1 MEKMPAAGLIAPA
14 GAMLGGGIALISL
27 VSAWEGYADRTVT
40 VPTTAVGVLLAAF
53 ALILVRP
60 PRGPILRG
68 VGRSLAMLV
77 SVIGVLVLA
86 QYGADWLGIFPQLR
100 LFSGEEWW
108 NLRPSPVTAA
118 GLTFL
123 GAALFHIA
131 APIGTERKS
140 AGLYAAIALVIALT
154 GIVGHAYGASA
165 LYGLNRWGGTAIS
178 TAIALG
184 AVALGVVFAD
194 TGRGVASM
202 YANAGPSGYLLRRQ
216 TLGAIIA
223 PLVLGWLVLSFME
236 LQYMDDEFG
245 IALLVVSLIV
255 VLVALAM
262 KQGIDAQ
269 AFAAERESLLSRERA
284 ARAEVTDILES
295 ITDAFFAVDKAW
307 RFTYVNREAERLLRR
322 PRVELLG
329 RNLWAEFPESVADKF
344 REEYQRGRH
353 HEGTV
358 QFEALFEPLDI
369 WFHVRAYPTS
379 EGMSVYFHDVT
390 QRRRAD
396 EERECLLISE
406 RTARAEAELRRV
418 QLEAVTESRSR
429 LMRGFSHDVRN
440 PLGVADAQAWMLE
453 QGRAFGELNER
464 QREGVRRIRKSLQ
477 TSLRLLD
484 ELVELNRA
492 ETGELDLRPQPTD
505 VVQVARD
512 AVDDYQAPA
521 MAAGL
526 TLEIKAPPGLP
537 ARTDPTRVKQI
548 LANLLSNAVKYA
560 DKGTVTVEAGPLSEE
575 SHPGD
580 WIALSVKDCGPGI
593 PRDKL
598 EAVFEEYTRLDPDSQ
613 PGAGIGLAI
622 SRRIARLMGGDLTV
636 ASQVGQGSTFT
647 LWLPPSP
654 PPGAGDRH

>member
-1 MEKMPAAGLIAPA
+1 MEKVSAVGVIAPA
-14 GAMLGGGIALISL
+14 GALLGAGIALVSL
-27 VSAWEGYADRTVT
+27 VSAWEGHSARTVT
-40 VPTTAVGVLLAAF
+40 VPVTAVGLLLAAI
-53 ALILVRP
+53 ALPLVKP
-60 PRGPILRG
+60 PRGPLVRG
-68 VGRSLAMLV
+68 VGRALAAAV
-77 SVIGVLVLA
+77 SVVGMVVLF
-86 QYGADWLGIFPQLR
+86 QYGADWLGAFPNVQL
-100 LFSGEEWW
+100 FEGDEWW
-108 NLRPSPVTAA
+108 DLRPSPVTAA

-123 GAALFHIA
+123 GAALFHTA
-131 APIGTERKS
+131 ALKENERRT

-154 GIVGHAYGASA
+154 GLVGHAYGASA

-184 AVALGVVFAD
+184 AVALGTVFAD
-194 TGRGVASM
+194 TSRGVAAIFASKSP
-202 YANAGPSGYLLRRQ
+202 GGYLLRRQ
-216 TLGAIIA
+216 ALAATVA

-236 LQYMDDEFG
+236 LRYMDDEFG

-262 KQGIDAQ
+262 REGIDAQ
-269 AFAAERESLLSRERA
+269 AFASERELLLARERA

-295 ITDAFFAVDKAW
+295 ITDAFFAVNKAW
-307 RFTYVNREAERLLRR
+307 CFTYVNREAERLLRR

-329 RNLWAEFPESVADKF
+329 RNLWAEFPESVGGRF

-358 QFEALFEPLDI
+358 QFEAFFEPQAI

-390 QRRRAD
+390 QRKIAD
-396 EERECLLISE
+396 EERECLLMAE

-418 QLEAVTESRSR
+418 QLERVTESRSR

-440 PLGVADAQAWMLE
+440 PLGVADAQAWLLE
-453 QGRAFGELNER
+453 QGRTFGDLNQR
-464 QREGVRRIRKSLQ
+464 QLESVRRIRKSLQ

-484 ELVELNRA
+484 ELLELNRA
-492 ETGELDLRPQPTD
+492 ESGELDLRPQPTD
-505 VVQVARD
+505 LAQVARD
-512 AVDDYQAPA
+512 AVDDYQDPA

-526 TLEIKAPPGLP
+526 TLEIKAPPGLA
-537 ARTDPTRVKQI
+537 ARTDPARVKQI

-560 DKGTVTVEAGPLSEE
+560 AKGPVTVEAGERTEE
-575 SHPGD
+575 AHPGD
-580 WIALSVKDCGPGI
+580 WIALSVRDSGPGI

-598 EAVFEEYTRLDPDSQ
+598 EAVFEEYTRLDPQ
-613 PGAGIGLAI
+613 ARPGAGIGLAI

-636 ASQVGQGSTFT
+636 ASEPGRGSTFT
-647 LWLPPSP
+647 LWLPPNQ
-654 PPGAGDRH
+654 